1 MKQNYKKDSKTK
13 NSSNIKKQI
22 ISNNSSKKITKN
34 IESNNNI
41 GFISIY
47 GNQETNTNPKLYKS
61 QGIEKNSNTPSY
73 IVNNYYYNNFFF
85 EKTKSL
91 SKPISPIG
99 KSKTYLS
106 DSKDKKYNNNYFVDI
121 KMIIP
126 TPKALFRNTEIINK
140 DYKINNFYLSNKIDL
155 VYDKKN
161 KNNNNNNLKKNIK
174 NNSTNNCKKYI
185 KKISNNNKKCSI
197 NTDNINNLKKNNI
210 HKEYFNNTA
219 PNNNNTNSTNNNNFI
234 YFNSDNN
241 KNNYTT
247 TIYKDFID
255 NSTNFNTIEYINNN
269 NTIYNSINSNSK
281 DYNIM
286 KKKMKSNL
294 ENYTNTVKSL
304 DLYQNLNDNND
315 SNSKSLNKSLYKIKN
330 RSQTNIKR
338 NNKSENKTQLNK
350 KSDKHN
356 IKEYEFRYHPK
367 FPKNSSNTKIQK
379 INNSATFNYNSEKY
393 LEKNNNLCIIKI
405 YSEKNIDKKNIKSQ
419 KSTPK
424 PTQKTIQKQ
433 SNYTKK
439 EQKNNTNNKY
449 NEKNVNKIPRNIKK
463 VTWSTDYRIKN
474 NSQDF
479 LSKNSIKNKSNQ
491 YLSSFMKEEN
501 KNIINNKYNNIVS
514 KSCIN
519 KRELR
524 RIHVKSNNPSISN
537 LKKINKLIPN
547 FAKPKLI
554 SSLNDSK
561 NKKDNKK
568 DSNNNIKII
577 NNRMKN
583 RIKINIMVNRR
594 PKIYSRINRRKT
606 FDLNLLAKMIK
617 KECEICHRLIDSHL
631 FKIHYNSHP
640 SKIFNWLY
648 LGSFSNACDVNELKF
663 NGISNILNCAIE
675 CHNTKLPDNIKE
687 MHLKIKDNEKF
698 SIIGFLE
705 QGTEYINK
713 CKLGGCKLL
722 VHCKF
727 GISRSASFIIAYMI
741 KYNNFTVDDALTF
754 VKQKRN
760 QVKPNKGFMNQLYE
774 YEKKIENEK

>member
-1 MKQNYKKDSKTK
+1 MLMKQNFKKDSKTK
-13 NSSNIKKQI
+13 NLSNIKKQI

-47 GNQETNTNPKLYKS
+47 GNQETKTNQKLYKNQS
-61 QGIEKNSNTPSY
+61 LEKSSNIPSY

-85 EKTKSL
+85 ENTQSV
-91 SKPISPIG
+91 SKPISPIS

-106 DSKDKKYNNNYFVDI
+106 DSKDKEYNNNYFVDI

-126 TPKALFRNTEIINK
+126 TPKALFRNAKIINK

-161 KNNNNNNLKKNIK
+161 KDINNNNTKKNNK
-174 NNSTNNCKKYI
+174 NNSTNNSKKYT
-185 KKISNNNKKCSI
+185 KKIS
-197 NTDNINNLKKNNI
+197 NINNLKRINI
-210 HKEYFNNTA
+210 HKEYLNNSA
-219 PNNNNTNSTNNNNFI
+219 PNNNIRNTNNNNFI

-241 KNNYTT
+241 KNNFSS
-247 TIYKDFID
+247 IKYKDFID
-255 NSTNFNTIEYINNN
+255 NSTSFNTIEYINNN
-269 NTIYNSINSNSK
+269 NTIYNSINSTSK
-281 DYNIM
+281 DNNNI
-286 KKKMKSNL
+286 KKKMNSNL
-294 ENYTNTVKSL
+294 DYYTNTVNSL
-304 DLYQNLNDNND
+304 DLYHNLNDNND
-315 SNSKSLNKSLYKIKN
+315 SNTKSLYKIKN
-330 RSQTNIKR
+330 KSHINIKR

-350 KSDKHN
+350 KSDNNN
-356 IKEYEFRYHPK
+356 IKEYEFHFHPQLS
-367 FPKNSSNTKIQK
+367 KNNSNTKIQK
-379 INNSATFNYNSEKY
+379 VNNSATFNYNTEKY

-419 KSTPK
+419 KSAPK
-424 PTQKTIQKQ
+424 PTQKPIQKQ
-433 SNYTKK
+433 MNYTKK
-439 EQKNNTNNKY
+439 EQKNNNINKY

-474 NSQDF
+474 NSHDF

-501 KNIINNKYNNIVS
+501 KNIINYNKYNNIIS

-519 KRELR
+519 KRELYG
-524 RIHVKSNNPSISN
+524 IHVKNGNPSISN
-537 LKKINKLIPN
+537 LKKNNKLIPN
-547 FAKPKLI
+547 FVKPKLI
-554 SSLNDSK
+554 SSLKDS
-561 NKKDNKK
+561 NNEKDN
-568 DSNNNIKII
+568 NNNIKII

-606 FDLNLLAKMIK
+606 FDINLLSKMIK

-663 NGISNILNCAIE
+663 NGITHILNCAIE

-687 MHLKIKDNEKF
+687 LHLKIKDNEKF

-705 QGTEYINK
+705 QGIEYINK

-722 VHCKF
+722 VHYKF
-727 GISRSASFIIAYMI
+727 GISRSASFIIAYMV

-760 QVKPNKGFMNQLYE
+760 QAKPNKGFMKQLYE
-774 YEKKIENEK
+774 YEKKIENEKINKNKNNITINLI